1 MNRTLQ
7 CSLLALLG
15 WVAVGF
21 ASAFAGETAVAVAE
35 VKAGYVTDI
44 TVVSGGAGYLHEPV
58 VTLTGGGGQGATA
71 KAFLA
76 GDRVDFIVVT
86 TAGQGYLSA
95 PTVVVEP
102 PPKEESLAVR
112 LVPALTVDG
121 PAGATRGIEWSA
133 SMSGPWS
140 LWTNVVI
147 GSNGTIVVDL
157 TPGAVARYYR
167 LTGAN
172 PLPDTPGLIEMS
184 PGKFW
189 MGSAASEP
197 AHQSD
202 ELQHEVTLRDAYWI
216 SDHEVTQAEFL
227 AVMGYNPSLFL
238 ALFLPVES
246 VSWGEAVAY
255 CERLTERE
263 RVAGRIGSDWAY
275 RLPTEAEWEYAAR
288 SGGAQTSAPDLEATA
303 WFVGNSG
310 SAPHVGKTRKPNAL
324 GLYDMMGNVW
334 EWCADAY
341 GDYPAGPLTNPM
353 GDPDGVFRVFRG
365 GSWFSAAR
373 NCRPACRFRVDPEYR
388 SETLGFRTVLAPAR
402 PR

>member
-1 MNRTLQ
+1 MNRTFR
-7 CSLLALLG
+7 STLLAFLG

-21 ASAFAGETAVAVAE
+21 TSAFAGETAVAVAT

-71 KAFLA
+71 KAFLV

-102 PPKEESLAVR
+102 PPKEESLEVR

-121 PAGATRGIEWSA
+121 PAGVTRGIEWSA
-133 SMSGPWS
+133 ALSGPWS

-147 GSNGTIVVDL
+147 GSQGTIVVDL
-157 TPGAVARYYR
+157 TPGAEARYYR
-167 LTGAN
+167 LTATNPIPGA
-172 PLPDTPGLIEMS
+172 PGMIAVP
-184 PGKFW
+184 PGTFW
-189 MGSAASEP
+189 MGSAV
-197 AHQSD
+197 SD
-202 ELQHEVTLRDAYWI
+202 PDRQADEFQHEVTLRDAYWMG
-216 SDHEVTQAEFL
+216 DHEVTQAEFL
-227 AVMGYNPSLFL
+227 AVMGYNPSFFP

-263 RVAGRIGSDWAY
+263 RLAGRIGLDWAY
-275 RLPTEAEWEYAAR
+275 RLPTEAEWEHAAR
-288 SGGAQTSAPDLEATA
+288 SGGAQTSAPDLDPTA

-310 SAPHVGKTRKPNAL
+310 SAPHIGKTRKPNAL

-341 GDYPAGPLTNPM
+341 GDYPGGPVINPT

-373 NCRPACRFRVDPEYR
+373 NCRPGCRFRVDPGYR
-388 SETLGFRTVLAPAR
+388 SETLGFRAVLATAL